1 MLEHVKTCQKEG
13 GNQLVYESVG
23 TLFIKALYQQEYLSA
38 LTINHI
44 WKEQM
49 LWSTMN
55 INPQKISG
63 LAWMKLP

>member
-1 MLEHVKTCQKEG
+1 MLGHVKTCQKEG

-44 WKEQM
+44 SKE
-49 LWSTMN
+49 
-55 INPQKISG
+55 
-63 LAWMKLP
+63 

>member
-13 GNQLVYESVG
+13 GNQLLVYESVG

-44 WKEQM
+44 
-49 LWSTMN
+49 
-55 INPQKISG
+55 
-63 LAWMKLP
+63 